1 MLMMDM
7 DVNISFQLQDNVVFP
22 VHERSY
28 YNPAMNV
35 IVIVI
40 VAVAD
45 VADVVA
51 VANDDFYLLLC

>member
-28 YNPAMNV
+28 YNPAMIVTV
-35 IVIVI
+35 IVI
-40 VAVAD
+40 VAD
-45 VADVVA
+45 VADVVV
-51 VANDDFYLLLC
+51 VADDDFYLLLC